1 MATRISGIT
10 IKLDGDGTKLNSA
23 LKSVD
28 SQIKTTQNSL
38 RDVGRLLKLDP
49 GNTELLSQKQKNLAS
64 AITATKDRLEQLKN
78 VSREGLSDEK
88 WDALQREIIATE
100 QDLKKL
106 QEEYKEF
113 GSVSQQQIIAAG
125 KRMEEAG
132 GKIEEVGNKIAGVG
146 NTLTTHLTLP
156 IAALGTAAVKVAAD
170 FEEGMDK
177 VQAISGA
184 SASEMEALTEKAKEM
199 GETTTFSARESA
211 DALSYMAM
219 AGWKT
224 EDMLNGIEGVMNL
237 AAASGADLATTSDIV
252 TDALTAFGEG
262 AEEAGHLADVMAAA
276 SANANT
282 NVEMMGETFKYAAPI
297 AGTLGVSMEDMAIA
311 TGLMANASV
320 KASNAGTALRTGLTR
335 LAAPPKAAREA
346 LNKYSIETTD
356 TAGNMLSL
364 RDIMENVR
372 SALGDLSTTEQT
384 AALNAIFGKNAI
396 SGWAAVLNA
405 TEEDFNR
412 LSSAID
418 GSSGAAKSM
427 ADTMKDNLKGELTM
441 LKSQIE
447 SIGIDFGDIIMPT
460 IKDVVKGI
468 GNVVKRLKK
477 LSPETKDMIVKLGMF
492 TAAAGP
498 VIAIGGKLI
507 SGIGKIVKG
516 VGSFVQTVPQAIAK
530 LTAQT
535 VATEGATVA
544 QAGLNA
550 AMYAMPI
557 VAVAAGI
564 GALVAAISQME
575 KAADESVREV
585 TGVGEA
591 IENADA
597 ANQSAIEHMNSYA
610 ESLRSVRTETEATAT
625 QAESAANTLKEI
637 GDSGDKSSTDLARM
651 SVAVQQLN
659 QLFPD
664 LGLEL
669 DRSTG
674 KLNKSQDEIEKYI
687 ASAKK
692 MGQIEQAANLV
703 QASLD
708 QVATA
713 TQDLAYE
720 QATLDAMLEKQEGL
734 TKQAESFDQLYT
746 NLMQG
751 KISLDEYRTS
761 VEELAGPVEWMY
773 GEVFKMGE
781 YSYNAAEY
789 SRQLTERTNELGDAI
804 EDQRGV
810 IDATNQSL
818 EIAQSTADQLQES
831 HDKLKASVE
840 AETEAN
846 HRQAESMDLSILK
859 VDEAVM
865 AWERLGPE
873 MQETALKAAEAM
885 TTLQSN
891 VESALSSQM
900 NMFEEF
906 NAGSAMST
914 DQLIANM
921 QSQVEGVR
929 NWESNL
935 KELAERGIDQDLLQK
950 LAEMGPQGSGY
961 VETFKNMTAD
971 QMKEANALWKEGLN
985 IQQFGNDE
993 ALELQTAIGQ
1003 MAVGSEAGFTQL
1015 GEALGL
1021 QANTAGQYTGK
1032 GLIEGLE
1039 TLQEAVNAAG
1049 TETGDELIESL
1060 NTALGVHSPSTITTQ
1075 SGKDVDQGLANGLDQ
1090 GKYFILSACSQVK
1103 ATMNSSL
1110 ITPLNNMSTQAQAAG
1125 QKIGQGL
1132 ANGINS
1138 MRGNVANSIT
1148 AINSAVQQGQNQIQA
1163 QVPQWQNIGQMISM
1177 GLAAGIMAGQSAV
1190 INAVTAV
1197 AASAITAAMSA
1208 LQIGSPSKVADK
1220 MIGRNFDA
1228 GIVQGIEKGT
1238 HEVLGSIDRLTNAM
1252 VDVPGRSFG
1261 LEAMAGS
1268 GSTTNY
1274 DYGGTVINVYGAEG
1288 QDVNRLA
1295 EVVEERLNASYA
1307 RRQAA
1312 WARG

>member
-1 MATRISGIT
+1 
-10 IKLDGDGTKLNSA
+10 
-23 LKSVD
+23 
-28 SQIKTTQNSL
+28 
-38 RDVGRLLKLDP
+38 
-49 GNTELLSQKQKNLAS
+49 
-64 AITATKDRLEQLKN
+64 
-78 VSREGLSDEK
+78 
-88 WDALQREIIATE
+88 
-100 QDLKKL
+100 
-106 QEEYKEF
+106 
-113 GSVSQQQIIAAG
+113 
-125 KRMEEAG
+125 MEETG
-132 GKIEEVGNKIAGVG
+132 GKIEEMGNKIAGVG
-146 NTLTTHLTLP
+146 KTLTTHLTLP
-156 IAALGTAAVKVAAD
+156 IAALGVAAVKVAAD

-184 SASEMEALTEKAKEM
+184 SASEMEALTAKAKEM
-199 GETTTFSARESA
+199 GETTIFSARESA

-224 EDMLNGIEGVMNL
+224 GDMLSGIDGVMNL
-237 AAASGADLATTSDIV
+237 AAASGADLAITSDIV

-372 SALGDLSTTEQT
+372 GALGDLSTTEQT

-468 GNVVKRLKK
+468 GNVIKRIKK
-477 LSPETKDMIVKLGMF
+477 LSPETKDMIVKIGLV

-498 VIAIGGKLI
+498 LIAVGGKLI
-507 SGIGKIVKG
+507 SGIGKVIKG
-516 VGSFVQTVPQAIAK
+516 VGSMLQTIPRLITNLSMQ
-530 LTAQT
+530 TA
-535 VATEGATVA
+535 ATEGATVA
-544 QAGLNA
+544 QTGLNA

-557 VAVAAGI
+557 VAVVAGI
-564 GALVAAISQME
+564 GTLVAAFSAME
-575 KAADESVREV
+575 SAADDSVREV

-591 IENADA
+591 LENSDQASQA
-597 ANQSAIEHMNSYA
+597 AIEHIKSYG
-610 ESLRSVRTETEATAT
+610 ESLRTIRSETEATAT
-625 QAESAANTLKEI
+625 QAENAANTLKEI
-637 GDSGDKSSTDLARM
+637 GESGSKSSANLAKM

-659 QLFPD
+659 ELFPD

-687 ASAKK
+687 AGAKR
-692 MGQIEQAANLV
+692 MGQIEQATNLV
-703 QASLD
+703 QVSLEH
-708 QVATA
+708 VATA

-720 QATLDAMLEKQEGL
+720 QAALDAMLDKQDGL
-734 TKQAESFDQLYT
+734 TKQADEFDKLHY
-746 NLMQG
+746 NLMTG
-751 KISLDEYRTS
+751 KISLEQYRAS
-761 VEELAGPVEWMY
+761 VEELAGPVEWVY

-789 SRQLTERTNELGDAI
+789 SKQLAERTNELGDAI
-804 EDQRGV
+804 DDQRGV

-818 EIAQSTADQLQES
+818 EIAQGAAEKLQES
-831 HDKLKASVE
+831 QDQLKASVE

-846 HRQAESMDLSILK
+846 RQQADSVQIGIQDVDQAILAWDSLS
-859 VDEAVM
+859 EHQQNM
-865 AWERLGPE
+865 
-873 MQETALKAAEAM
+873 ALKAVEAM
-885 TTLQSN
+885 TTLQSS
-891 VESALSSQM
+891 VESTLSSQM
-900 NMFEEF
+900 NMFEQF
-906 NAGSAMST
+906 KAGSAMST
-914 DQLIANM
+914 QELLNNM
-921 QSQVEGVR
+921 KSQIDGVT
-929 NWESNL
+929 NWEQNL
-935 KELAERGIDQDLLQK
+935 KTLADRGINQDLLQT
-950 LAEMGPQGSGY
+950 LAAMGPQGASY
-961 VETFKNMTAD
+961 VDTFNQMTAD
-971 QMKEANALWKEGLN
+971 ELRMAGRYWKEGLN
-985 IQQFGNDE
+985 IQGFGNEE
-993 ALELQTAIGQ
+993 ALELQTAVGA
-1003 MAVGSEAGFTQL
+1003 MAVGSEAGFLQL
-1015 GEALGL
+1015 GESMGIQAEGAAANVGQGMINGL
-1021 QANTAGQYTGK
+1021 QNLKA
-1032 GLIEGLE
+1032 EVE
-1039 TLQEAVNAAG
+1039 AAG
-1049 TETGDELIESL
+1049 TEMGDGLIESI

-1110 ITPLNNMSTQAQAAG
+1110 ITPLNNMVSQAQATG
-1125 QKIGQGL
+1125 QRLGQGL
-1132 ANGINS
+1132 ANGINGT
-1138 MRGNVANSIT
+1138 RGNVASSVNSIN
-1148 AINSAVQQGQNQIQA
+1148 AAVQQGQTQIQS

-1177 GLAAGIMAGQSAV
+1177 GLATGIMAGQSAV
-1190 INAVTAV
+1190 INAAAAV
-1197 AASAITAAMSA
+1197 AAAAITAAMSA
-1208 LQIGSPSKVADK
+1208 LQIGSPSKIADK
-1220 MIGRNFDA
+1220 LIGRNFDA
-1228 GIVQGIEKGT
+1228 GIAQGIEKGT
-1238 HEVLGSIDRLTNAM
+1238 PEVLGSIDRLTNAM
-1252 VDVPGRSFG
+1252 VNVPGRSFG
-1261 LEAMAGS
+1261 MEAMAGS